1 MANTPKQAKVITTQ
15 DILKKIDFELEQYE
29 EALATVL
36 EAIDSGENI
45 QYSRAYQRK
54 KAEFEGAI
62 GSLVDLKNF
71 INGTEES

>member
-1 MANTPKQAKVITTQ
+1 MANTPKQAKVITAQ
-15 DILKKIDFELEQYE
+15 DILKKIDLELEQYE

-54 KAEFEGAI
+54 KAEYEGAI

>member
-1 MANTPKQAKVITTQ
+1 MANAPKQAKVITAQ
-15 DILKKIDFELEQYE
+15 DILKFIDLELGQYT

-54 KAEFEGAI
+54 KAEYEGAI

-71 INGTEES
+71 INGTDAE

>member
-1 MANTPKQAKVITTQ
+1 MANTPKQAKVITAQ
-15 DILKKIDFELEQYE
+15 DILKFIDFELEQYE

-54 KAEFEGAI
+54 KAEYEGAI
-62 GSLVDLKNF
+62 GSLVDLKNC

>member
-15 DILKKIDFELEQYE
+15 DILKKIDLELEQYE
-29 EALATVL
+29 EALSTVL
-36 EAIDSGENI
+36 LAIDSGQNI

-71 INGTEES
+71 INGTGES

>member
-1 MANTPKQAKVITTQ
+1 MTTQ
-15 DILKKIDFELEQYE
+15 DILKKIDLELEQYE
-29 EALATVL
+29 EALSTVL
-36 EAIDSGENI
+36 LAIDSGENI

-54 KAEFEGAI
+54 KAEYEGAI

>member
-1 MANTPKQAKVITTQ
+1 MANTPKQAKVITAQ
-15 DILKKIDFELEQYE
+15 DILKFIDLELEQYE

-36 EAIDSGENI
+36 EAIDSGQNI

-54 KAEFEGAI
+54 KAEYEGAI

>member
-1 MANTPKQAKVITTQ
+1 MANTPKQAKVITAQ
-15 DILKKIDFELEQYE
+15 DILKFIDFELEQYE

-62 GSLVDLKNF
+62 DALVSTKNF
-71 INGTEES
+71 INGT

>member
-1 MANTPKQAKVITTQ
+1 MANTPKQAKVITAQ
-15 DILKKIDFELEQYE
+15 DILKFIDFELEQYE

-54 KAEFEGAI
+54 KAEYEGAI

>member
-1 MANTPKQAKVITTQ
+1 MANAPKQAKVIALE
-15 DILKKIDFELEQYE
+15 DILKFIDLELDQYT

-62 GSLVDLKNF
+62 DALVSTKDF
-71 INGTEES
+71 INGTEAE

>member
-1 MANTPKQAKVITTQ
+1 MANTPKQAKAITTQ
-15 DILKKIDFELEQYE
+15 DILKFIDLELEQYE

-54 KAEFEGAI
+54 KAEYEGAI